1 MKTKKPSQVTRTV
14 QNILNRKVQKSL
26 ENELKEILRSTDY
39 SKCDISIFYDEQTD
53 RVIVP
58 KHVFALSRVDRNL
71 AAWLIEQINSLPDGE
86 VIVV

>member
-58 KHVFALSRVDRNL
+58 KNVFALSQVDRNL

>member
-1 MKTKKPSQVTRTV
+1 MKTKKPLQVTRTV

-58 KHVFALSRVDRNL
+58 KHVFALSQVDRNL